1 MQRFDYRSP
10 RYPVDLPVRLTAENS
25 TRLGRC
31 KDISREGM
39 KMELQ
44 QPLPPDACGTVS
56 MTFQDQTLELK
67 VQVAHAGATQDGMK
81 FIYSSDT
88 QRNAVARLLA
98 SLTISRDR
106 RRPILVGYSK
116 LHYLPEV
123 DAAGAGVFGAPAL
136 CAAVLN
142 APGI

>member
-10 RYPVDLPVRLTAENS
+10 RYPVDLPVRLTADNS

-56 MTFQDQTLELK
+56 MTFQNQTLELN
-67 VQVAHAGATQDGMK
+67 VQVAHAGETQDGMK
-81 FIYSSDT
+81 FIYSSDS

-98 SLTISRDR
+98 SLTIPYER
-106 RRPILVGYSK
+106 RRPVLVS
-116 LHYLPEV
+116 
-123 DAAGAGVFGAPAL
+123 
-136 CAAVLN
+136 
-142 APGI
+142 